1 MARKR
6 SIVGTVP
13 RKPQTAT
20 ESGQYLAQA
29 FSDIELLVA
38 IDVIK
43 SAISEG
49 RRHLDVEALKGVLS
63 KLTSAYN
70 WKKRSAG

>member
-1 MARKR
+1 
-6 SIVGTVP
+6 VP
-13 RKPQTAT
+13 RHRVPPPTASKPQAAR

-38 IDVIK
+38 IDVVK

-49 RRHLDVEALKGVLS
+49 RKHVDVEALKSVLS
-63 KLTSAYN
+63 KLTSAYD
-70 WKKRSAG
+70 WKKRNAG